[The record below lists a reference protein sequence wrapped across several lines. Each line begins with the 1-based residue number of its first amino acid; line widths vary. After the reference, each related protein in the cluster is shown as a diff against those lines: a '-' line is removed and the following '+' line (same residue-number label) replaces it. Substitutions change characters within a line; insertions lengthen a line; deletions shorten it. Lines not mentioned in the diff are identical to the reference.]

1 MTAAPSNDGR
11 NTVTCL
17 GCGEASPA
25 GARFCPACGAKL
37 GRETQPPVSE
47 SPGTSG
53 GLLLGLEPVLVPIAR
68 TAARLC
74 DARNA
79 LIYLVNGSELRLA
92 AKFGSLRDAR
102 AIGHKIT
109 LSRGGP
115 GGRAVL
121 ERRTVHVGDL
131 AVAARTRFPDTKTWQ
146 RATGWRTVL
155 ATPLLRH
162 DVAIGAILILRTKV
176 QRFTPKQVALLR
188 TFAEQAAV
196 AIENT
201 RLSGELQTRNHDLA
215 EALEQQTATADILRI
230 ISTSPTNLAPVL
242 NTVIASAARFC
253 GAYDASMFRLD
264 GENLRADAHHG
275 PVLLPGGFL
284 VPVVRG
290 TVAGRSVI
298 ERRAVSVADLQ
309 VETEEFPEGSALAR
323 QTGQR
328 ATLSAPLLR
337 EGAPIGTILLRRA
350 EAVPFT
356 DKQIALLQTFADQAV
371 IAIENVRL
379 FKELQARNTE
389 LTESLARQTATGEV
403 LRANSRAQSDAQPVF
418 EIIAASAFR
427 LCGAAYGSVQ
437 LYDGELMRM
446 AALENVNPEGVEAI
460 RRVFPMR
467 PDEGTAPGRA
477 ILTRSVVQIPDVL
490 ADSAYQL
497 KGELR
502 TMGFRSLLGVPMLR
516 DGEPIGTIVVGR
528 AEPGL
533 FAATQIAL
541 LQTFADQ
548 AVIAIENV
556 RLFRELEARNRDL
569 TEALDQ
575 QTATGEILRVISS
588 SPTDVQPVFDAIA
601 RHGVA
606 LCDGIAGLVVRYDG
620 VVMRMAAY
628 YNVGPEGRARHE
640 TEYPRPPDRTVPLGV
655 AILDRTIVHVP
666 NLQTATQYAGS
677 PVQRS
682 GRASMIAV
690 PLLRK
695 GEVIGAIGITSDKR
709 EGFSDRDI
717 ALLRSFADQAVIAIE
732 NVRLFKELEGRNV
745 ELTDSLA
752 RQTATAEVLRVI
764 SQSQTDIQPVFDT
777 ILRSSIQLCEGIHG
791 VVVQYDG
798 EMLRLVAEQ
807 GFPVESLAELQKRFP
822 RRADRDILGGR
833 CVIDRRVIHIPDLEN
848 DPTAPPESVLIAR
861 AGGYRGLLAVP
872 MMRGED
878 PIGSII
884 LSRGPVAFTD
894 KQIELV
900 KTFADQAV
908 IAIENVRLFKELE
921 ARHRDLTES
930 LEQQTSTSRI
940 LQVISS
946 SPTDVQP
953 VFETIIESAV
963 RLCNALMGAV
973 FQYDGELVHFTAG
986 SGFSPTALALFHQS
1000 YPRPL
1005 DKDRLLAPALLE
1017 GRPANV
1023 PDVLELARSVVGQA
1037 ELGYRSALYVPIM
1050 REGMALGIIAVG
1062 RLEVGAFPET
1072 QVKLLQTFADQ
1083 AVIAIENVRLF
1094 KELEARNRDL
1104 TEALEQQTATSEVL
1118 KTISRSAFDL
1128 EPVFETV
1135 AENAV
1140 RLCGAQRG
1148 LIYRFDGQVLR
1159 VAAFYNV
1166 SL

>member
-379 FKELQARNTE
+379 FKELEARNLE

-403 LRANSRAQSDAQPVF
+403 LRAISRAQTDAQPVF

-533 FAATQIAL
+533 FPATHVEL
-541 LQTFADQ
+541 LQVFADQ

-556 RLFRELEARNRDL
+556 RLFTELGARN
-569 TEALDQ
+569 
-575 QTATGEILRVISS
+575 
-588 SPTDVQPVFDAIA
+588 
-601 RHGVA
+601 
-606 LCDGIAGLVVRYDG
+606 
-620 VVMRMAAY
+620 
-628 YNVGPEGRARHE
+628 
-640 TEYPRPPDRTVPLGV
+640 
-655 AILDRTIVHVP
+655 
-666 NLQTATQYAGS
+666 
-677 PVQRS
+677 
-682 GRASMIAV
+682 
-690 PLLRK
+690 
-695 GEVIGAIGITSDKR
+695 SD
-709 EGFSDRDI
+709 
-717 ALLRSFADQAVIAIE
+717 
-732 NVRLFKELEGRNV
+732 
-745 ELTDSLA
+745 LTDSLA
-752 RQTATAEVLRVI
+752 RQTATSEVLRVI
-764 SQSQTDIQPVFDT
+764 SRAQTDIQPVFDT
-777 ILRSSIQLCEGIHG
+777 ILTSSIQLCGGIHG

-798 EMLRLVAEQ
+798 ELMRLVAEQ
-807 GFPVESLAELQKRFP
+807 GFPAESVGELQRRFP
-822 RRADRDILGGR
+822 RRPDRQILGGR
-833 CVIDRRVIHIPDLEN
+833 AIVERRVVYIPDLES
-848 DPTAPPESVLIAR
+848 DPTAPPESVAIAR

-872 MMRGED
+872 MMRGEE
-878 PIGSII
+878 PIGAIV
-884 LSRGPVAFTD
+884 LSRGQAAFTD

-900 KTFADQAV
+900 KTFADQ
-908 IAIENVRLFKELE
+908 
-921 ARHRDLTES
+921 
-930 LEQQTSTSRI
+930 
-940 LQVISS
+940 
-946 SPTDVQP
+946 
-953 VFETIIESAV
+953 
-963 RLCNALMGAV
+963 G
-973 FQYDGELVHFTAG
+973 
-986 SGFSPTALALFHQS
+986 
-1000 YPRPL
+1000 
-1005 DKDRLLAPALLE
+1005 
-1017 GRPANV
+1017 
-1023 PDVLELARSVVGQA
+1023 
-1037 ELGYRSALYVPIM
+1037 
-1050 REGMALGIIAVG
+1050 
-1062 RLEVGAFPET
+1062 
-1072 QVKLLQTFADQ
+1072 
-1083 AVIAIENVRLF
+1083 VIAIENVRLF
-1094 KELEARNRDL
+1094 KELEARNAEL
-1104 TEALEQQTATSEVL
+1104 TETLAQQTATGDVL
-1118 KTISRSAFDL
+1118 RAISRAQTDAQ
-1128 EPVFETV
+1128 PVFDII
-1135 AENAV
+1135 AASAL
-1140 RLCGAQRG
+1140 RLCGAGHSQVQLYQGGVMHLAALNNVNRESG
-1148 LIYRFDGQVLR
+1148 DAIRRVYPMPVGHGSFGGRAILTRAVVQIPDAFDDPAYAHR
-1159 VAAFYNV
+1159 TV
-1166 SL
+1166 SETIGMRKIGRAHV

>member
-290 TVAGRSVI
+290 TVAGRSVL
-298 ERRAVSVADLQ
+298 ERQAVSVTDLQ
-309 VETEEFPEGSALAR
+309 AETEDFPEGSSLAR

-337 EGAPIGTILLRRA
+337 EGAPIGAILLRRA
-350 EAVPFT
+350 EAAPFT

-379 FKELQARNTE
+379 FTELQEKNQA
-389 LTESLARQTATGEV
+389 LTEARAKTTEALEQQTATAEI
-403 LRANSRAQSDAQPVF
+403 LRVIASSPTEYRPVFDTIVRTAGVVCGAVDAMLWTIDGDELVVRAHHGPLAAVIGARQPVLGSVAGYAVRQARVVHVDDLTDADDF
-418 EIIAASAFR
+418 PVGRDIARRLGWRTTLSAPLLR
-427 LCGAAYGSVQ
+427 EGAAIGAI
-437 LYDGELMRM
+437 L
-446 AALENVNPEGVEAI
+446 I
-460 RRVFPMR
+460 RRSEMR
-467 PDEGTAPGRA
+467 PFSDR
-477 ILTRSVVQIPDVL
+477 
-490 ADSAYQL
+490 
-497 KGELR
+497 
-502 TMGFRSLLGVPMLR
+502 
-516 DGEPIGTIVVGR
+516 
-528 AEPGL
+528 
-533 FAATQIAL
+533 QIAL

-556 RLFRELEARNRDL
+556 RLFTELQEKNQALAAAHARVSESL
-569 TEALDQ
+569 EQ
-575 QTATGEILRVISS
+575 QTATSEILRVISS
-588 SPTDVQPVFDAIA
+588 SPTDVQPVFDVIA
-601 RHGVA
+601 ESAARLCEAQDASIFRREGDRLLLVA
-606 LCDGIAGLVVRYDG
+606 RYG
-620 VVMRMAAY
+620 PIPY
-628 YNVGPEGRARHE
+628 GPVG
-640 TEYPRPPDRTVPLGV
+640 DRTVTLVRGTV
-655 AILDRTIVHVP
+655 
-666 NLQTATQYAGS
+666 N
-677 PVQRS
+677 
-682 GRASMIAV
+682 GRAVLEARPIHVADLQAEDGDFPEGNAMARQFGHRTTLSV
-690 PLLRK
+690 PLLRD
-695 GEVIGAIGITSDKR
+695 GVAIGTIS
-709 EGFSDRDI
+709 
-717 ALLRSFADQAVIAIE
+717 LR
-732 NVRLFKELEGRNV
+732 R
-745 ELTDSLA
+745 T
-752 RQTATAEVLRVI
+752 EVKPF
-764 SQSQTDIQPVFDT
+764 T
-777 ILRSSIQLCEGIHG
+777 
-791 VVVQYDG
+791 
-798 EMLRLVAEQ
+798 
-807 GFPVESLAELQKRFP
+807 
-822 RRADRDILGGR
+822 
-833 CVIDRRVIHIPDLEN
+833 DRRV
-848 DPTAPPESVLIAR
+848 T
-861 AGGYRGLLAVP
+861 
-872 MMRGED
+872 
-878 PIGSII
+878 
-884 LSRGPVAFTD
+884 
-894 KQIELV
+894 
-900 KTFADQAV
+900 
-908 IAIENVRLFKELE
+908 
-921 ARHRDLTES
+921 
-930 LEQQTSTSRI
+930 
-940 LQVISS
+940 
-946 SPTDVQP
+946 
-953 VFETIIESAV
+953 
-963 RLCNALMGAV
+963 
-973 FQYDGELVHFTAG
+973 
-986 SGFSPTALALFHQS
+986 
-1000 YPRPL
+1000 
-1005 DKDRLLAPALLE
+1005 
-1017 GRPANV
+1017 
-1023 PDVLELARSVVGQA
+1023 
-1037 ELGYRSALYVPIM
+1037 
-1050 REGMALGIIAVG
+1050 
-1062 RLEVGAFPET
+1062 
-1072 QVKLLQTFADQ
+1072 LLQTFADQ

-1094 KELEARNRDL
+1094 TELQTSNRHL
-1104 TEALEQQTATSEVL
+1104 TEALEQQTATSEILGV
-1118 KTISRSAFDL
+1118 ISESPTDVQ
-1128 EPVFETV
+1128 PVF
-1135 AENAV
+1135 
-1140 RLCGAQRG
+1140 
-1148 LIYRFDGQVLR
+1148 D
-1159 VAAFYNV
+1159 
-1166 SL
+1166 